1 LKIDLGALY
10 NNNMNP
16 HAGTKTIFSSRFS
29 AMLKNFQ
36 PLRIYFVRNR
46 WALGVGLLSLLLV
59 DFLLLL
65 IPLVIKKAIDLL
77 VTQTQETGSLL
88 FQQGV
93 IIVLIAL
100 MIALFRYV
108 WRRLILGH
116 SRKVEQG
123 LRNRMYGH
131 LQTLPISFFQ
141 KTRTG
146 DLMARAINDINA
158 IRMAS
163 GMGLVALIDGTV
175 LGIAAIGFMMS
186 IDLKLTLIS
195 LIPAPVVIILTKIL
209 TRRMSTGFEAVQRTF
224 SNLTERVR
232 EAFAGIRVIKA
243 HNRETWEYAK
253 IKEQGERYVAENMNL
268 AKTLA
273 LFFPMM
279 TVFTNAGLAIVIL
292 LGGRYAILG
301 DITPGDFVAFISYL
315 NLLMW
320 PMMAM
325 GWVTNL
331 IQRGSASMRRI
342 NHILEEVPDI
352 RDPAPLQDFS
362 DGAIPEE
369 TLSKPVEGEVEIR
382 NLSLKYPGQTDYALK
397 GIHLK
402 INASETVAVVGR
414 VGSGKTTLL
423 QTIPRLLDVQVNTV
437 LLDRR
442 DIRQIP
448 LKTLREKIAFVP
460 QEVFLFSDTIRN
472 NVIFGRSGIDD
483 QDLENAL
490 RSAGIFEEIQDLER
504 GLDTV
509 LGERGVTLS
518 GGQRQRLTIAR
529 AIVEPL
535 PILILDDAL
544 SMVDTRTEE
553 EILNRIL
560 NLRHNKTN
568 LIVSHR
574 VSTISRADR
583 IVVLDKGELVEE
595 GSHESLIALEG
606 VYATLYEEQRLV
618 EKLELGI

>member
-1 LKIDLGALY
+1 MTRELY
-10 NNNMNP
+10 NNTMDP
-16 HAGTKTIFSSRFS
+16 RATAKQIFSSPFA

-36 PLRIYFVRNR
+36 PLGIYFVQNR
-46 WALGVGLLSLLLV
+46 WPLSVGLLSLLLV

-65 IPLVIKKAIDLL
+65 IPLVIKKVIDLL
-77 VTQTQETGSLL
+77 VTQTPETGSLL
-88 FQQGV
+88 FQQGM
-93 IIVLIAL
+93 IIVVIAL

-141 KTRTG
+141 KTKTG
-146 DLMARAINDINA
+146 DLMARAMNDINA

-186 IDLKLTLIS
+186 IDLKLTLIA

-224 SNLTERVR
+224 SDLTERVR
-232 EAFAGIRVIKA
+232 EAFAGIRVVKA
-243 HNRETWEYAK
+243 HNRETWEYTK

-279 TVFTNAGLAIVIL
+279 TLFTNAGLAIVIL

-301 DITPGDFVAFISYL
+301 NITPGDFVAFISYL
-315 NLLMW
+315 NLLTW

-352 RDPAPLQDFS
+352 TSAPLQDFS
-362 DGAIPEE
+362 GGAIPEVS
-369 TLSKPVEGEVEIR
+369 TLKPVEGEIEIR
-382 NLSLKYPGQTDYALK
+382 DLSLKYPGQVDYALK
-397 GIHLK
+397 SIHLK

-423 QTIPRLLDVQVNTV
+423 QAIPRIVDVQANTV
-437 LLDRR
+437 FLDRH

-448 LKTLREKIAFVP
+448 LKTLRGKIGFVS

-472 NVIFGRSGIDD
+472 NVIFGRRGIDD
-483 QDLENAL
+483 QTLENAL
-490 RSAGIFEEIQDLER
+490 RAAGIIEEIQSLER

-509 LGERGVTLS
+509 LGERGITLS

-529 AIVEPL
+529 AIVQPL
-535 PILILDDAL
+535 PILILDAAL
-544 SMVDTRTEE
+544 SMVDTRNEE

-560 NLRHNKTN
+560 NLRHSKTN

-595 GSHESLIALEG
+595 GNHESLIALGG

-618 EKLELGI
+618 EELELEK

>member
-1 LKIDLGALY
+1 MARELY
-10 NNNMNP
+10 NNIMNP
-16 HAGTKTIFSSRFS
+16 RTDAKYIFSSRFA

-36 PLRIYFVRNR
+36 PLGIYFVQNR

-77 VTQTQETGSLL
+77 VTQTPETGSLL
-88 FQQGV
+88 LQQGM
-93 IIVLIAL
+93 IIVSIAL

-123 LRNRMYGH
+123 LRNQMYRH
-131 LQTLPISFFQ
+131 LQTLSMSFFQ
-141 KTRTG
+141 KIRTG
-146 DLMARAINDINA
+146 DLMARAMNDINA
-158 IRMAS
+158 IRMAG

-224 SNLTERVR
+224 SDLTERVR
-232 EAFAGIRVIKA
+232 EAFAGIRVVKA
-243 HNRETWEYAK
+243 HNREAWEYAK
-253 IKEQGERYVAENMNL
+253 IKEQGERYVAKNMNL

-279 TVFTNAGLAIVIL
+279 TIFTNAGLAIVIL

-301 DITPGDFVAFISYL
+301 EITPGDFVAFISYL
-315 NLLMW
+315 NLLTW

-352 RDPAPLQDFS
+352 TSAPLQDFS
-362 DGAIPEE
+362 GGTIPEGI
-369 TLSKPVEGEVEIR
+369 TLKSVEGEIEIR
-382 NLSLKYPGQTDYALK
+382 DLSLKYPGQADYALK
-397 GIHLK
+397 SIHLK

-423 QTIPRLLDVQVNTV
+423 QAIPRIVDVQANTV
-437 LLDRR
+437 FLDRR
-442 DIRQIP
+442 DIRQVP
-448 LKTLREKIAFVP
+448 LKTLRGKIGFVS

-472 NVIFGRSGIDD
+472 NVIFGRRGIDD
-483 QDLENAL
+483 QTLENAL
-490 RSAGIFEEIQDLER
+490 RAAGIIEEIQSLER

-509 LGERGVTLS
+509 LGERGITLS

-529 AIVEPL
+529 AIVQPL

-553 EILNRIL
+553 EILNQIL
-560 NLRHNKTN
+560 NLRHNRTN

-583 IVVLDKGELVEE
+583 ILVLDKGELVEE
-595 GSHESLIALEG
+595 GNHDSLIALGG
-606 VYATLYEEQRLV
+606 VYTSLYEEQRLV
-618 EKLELGI
+618 EELELGI

>member
-1 LKIDLGALY
+1 
-10 NNNMNP
+10 MNP
-16 HAGTKTIFSSRFS
+16 RAAAKYIFSYRFA

-36 PLRIYFVRNR
+36 PLGIYFAQNR
-46 WALGVGLLSLLLV
+46 WALAVGLLSLLLV

-77 VTQTQETGSLL
+77 ITQTPETGSLL
-88 FQQGV
+88 LQQGI
-93 IIVLIAL
+93 IIVSIAL

-146 DLMARAINDINA
+146 DLMARAMNDINA

-209 TRRMSTGFEAVQRTF
+209 TRRMATGFETVQRTF
-224 SNLTERVR
+224 SDLTERVR
-232 EAFAGIRVIKA
+232 EAFAGIRVVKA
-243 HNRETWEYAK
+243 HNRETWEYLK
-253 IKEQGERYVAENMNL
+253 IKEQGERYVAKNMNL

-273 LFFPMM
+273 IFFPVM
-279 TVFTNAGLAIVIL
+279 TIFTNAGLAIVIL

-301 DITPGDFVAFISYL
+301 EITPGDFVAFISYL
-315 NLLMW
+315 NLLTW

-352 RDPAPLQDFS
+352 TDPAPLQDS
-362 DGAIPEE
+362 SGRPMPEGIF
-369 TLSKPVEGEVEIR
+369 LKPVGGEIEIR
-382 NLSLKYPGQTDYALK
+382 GLSLKYPGQTDYALK
-397 GIHLK
+397 RIHLK

-423 QTIPRLLDVQVNTV
+423 QTIPRVLDVQVNTV
-437 LLDRR
+437 FLDSV

-448 LKTLREKIAFVP
+448 LKTLRGKIGFVS

-472 NVIFGRSGIDD
+472 NVTFGRRGIEE

-490 RSAGIFEEIQDLER
+490 HAAGIIEEIQSLER

-509 LGERGVTLS
+509 LGERGITLS

-529 AIVEPL
+529 AIVQPL

-560 NLRHNKTN
+560 DLRHNRTN

-595 GSHESLIALEG
+595 GNHESLIALGG

-618 EKLELGI
+618 GELEI

>member
-1 LKIDLGALY
+1 
-10 NNNMNP
+10 
-16 HAGTKTIFSSRFS
+16 
-29 AMLKNFQ
+29 
-36 PLRIYFVRNR
+36 
-46 WALGVGLLSLLLV
+46 
-59 DFLLLL
+59 
-65 IPLVIKKAIDLL
+65 
-77 VTQTQETGSLL
+77 
-88 FQQGV
+88 
-93 IIVLIAL
+93 
-100 MIALFRYV
+100 
-108 WRRLILGH
+108 
-116 SRKVEQG
+116 
-123 LRNRMYGH
+123 
-131 LQTLPISFFQ
+131 
-141 KTRTG
+141 
-146 DLMARAINDINA
+146 MARAMNDINA

-224 SNLTERVR
+224 SDLTERVR
-232 EAFAGIRVIKA
+232 EAFAGIRVVKA
-243 HNRETWEYAK
+243 HNRETWEYTK

-268 AKTLA
+268 AKSLA

-279 TVFTNAGLAIVIL
+279 MIFTNSGLAIVIL

-301 DITPGDFVAFISYL
+301 NITPGDFVAFISYL
-315 NLLMW
+315 NLLTW

-325 GWVTNL
+325 GWVTTL
-331 IQRGSASMRRI
+331 IQRGSACMRRI

-352 RDPAPLQDFS
+352 KDPTPMQDFS
-362 DGAIPEE
+362 GGAIPEGT
-369 TLSKPVEGEVEIR
+369 TLKPVGGEIEIR
-382 NLSLKYPGQTDYALK
+382 DLSLKYPGQTDYALK

-423 QTIPRLLDVQVNTV
+423 QTIPRLLDIQENTV
-437 LLDRR
+437 FLNRCDT
-442 DIRQIP
+442 RQIP
-448 LKTLREKIAFVP
+448 LKTLREKIGFVS

-472 NVIFGRSGIDD
+472 NVIFGRRGIDD
-483 QDLENAL
+483 QALEKAL
-490 RSAGIFEEIQDLER
+490 RAAGIFEEMQDLKK

-509 LGERGVTLS
+509 LGERGITLS

-529 AIVEPL
+529 AIVQPL
-535 PILILDDAL
+535 PVLILDDAL

-553 EILNRIL
+553 EILNQIL

-583 IVVLDKGELVEE
+583 IVVLDRGELVEE
-595 GSHESLIALEG
+595 GSHDSLIALGG

-618 EKLELGI
+618 EELWS

>member
-1 LKIDLGALY
+1 MGLSALY
-10 NNNMNP
+10 NNTMNP
-16 HAGTKTIFSSRFS
+16 RDAAKQIFFS
-29 AMLKNFQ
+29 PFAAMLKNFQ
-36 PLRIYFVRNR
+36 PLGTYFVQNR
-46 WALGVGLLSLLLV
+46 WALSVGLLSLLLV

-77 VTQTQETGSLL
+77 VTQPPETGSLL
-88 FQQGV
+88 FQQGM
-93 IIVLIAL
+93 IIVSIAL

-141 KTRTG
+141 KMKTG
-146 DLMARAINDINA
+146 DLMARAINDINGV
-158 IRMAS
+158 RMAS

-186 IDLKLTLIS
+186 IDLKLTLIC
-195 LIPAPVVIILTKIL
+195 LIPAPLVIILTKIL

-224 SNLTERVR
+224 SDLTERVR
-232 EAFAGIRVIKA
+232 EAFAGIRVVKA
-243 HNRETWEYAK
+243 NNRETWEYTK

-279 TVFTNAGLAIVIL
+279 TLFTNAGLAIVIL

-301 DITPGDFVAFISYL
+301 NITPGDFVAFISYL
-315 NLLMW
+315 NLLTW

-352 RDPAPLQDFS
+352 RDPTPLQDFS
-362 DGAIPEE
+362 GGAIPKE
-369 TLSKPVEGEVEIR
+369 THLKPVEGEIEIR
-382 NLSLKYPGQTDYALK
+382 DLSLKYPGQADYALK
-397 GIHLK
+397 GIHLN

-423 QTIPRLLDVQVNTV
+423 QTLPRVLDVQENTV
-437 LLDRR
+437 FLDRR

-448 LKTLREKIAFVP
+448 LKTLRGKIGFVS

-472 NVIFGRSGIDD
+472 NVIFGRRGIDD
-483 QDLENAL
+483 QDLEKAL
-490 RSAGIFEEIQDLER
+490 RAAGILEEIQDLEK
-504 GLDTV
+504 GLDTM
-509 LGERGVTLS
+509 LGERGITLS

-529 AIVEPL
+529 AIVQPL

-553 EILNRIL
+553 EILNQIL
-560 NLRHNKTN
+560 HLRHNKTN

-583 IVVLDKGELVEE
+583 IVVLDRGELVEE
-595 GSHESLIALEG
+595 GNHDGLIALGG
-606 VYATLYEEQRLV
+606 VYATLYEDQRLI
-618 EKLELGI
+618 EELELED

>member
-1 LKIDLGALY
+1 
-10 NNNMNP
+10 MNP
-16 HAGTKTIFSSRFS
+16 RTAAKQIFSSPLA

-36 PLRIYFVRNR
+36 PLGIYFIQNR
-46 WALGVGLLSLLLV
+46 WALSVGLLSLLLV

-65 IPLVIKKAIDLL
+65 IPLVIRKAIDLL
-77 VTQTQETGSLL
+77 VTQTPETGSLL
-88 FQQGV
+88 FQQGM
-93 IIVLIAL
+93 IIVSIAL
-100 MIALFRYV
+100 MIAMFRYV

-131 LQTLPISFFQ
+131 LQTLPISFFH
-141 KTRTG
+141 KTKTG
-146 DLMARAINDINA
+146 DLMARAMNDINA

-209 TRRMSTGFEAVQRTF
+209 TRRMSIGFEAVQRSF
-224 SNLTERVR
+224 SDLTEWVR
-232 EAFAGIRVIKA
+232 EAFAGIRVVKA
-243 HNRETWEYAK
+243 HNRETWEYGK
-253 IKEQGERYVAENMNL
+253 IKEQGEKYVAENMNL

-273 LFFPMM
+273 IFFPMM
-279 TVFTNAGLAIVIL
+279 MIFTNAGLAIVIL

-301 DITPGDFVAFISYL
+301 NITPGDFVAFISYL
-315 NLLMW
+315 NLLAW

-331 IQRGSASMRRI
+331 IQRGSACMRRI

-352 RDPAPLQDFS
+352 KDPEPPQHLP
-362 DGAIPEE
+362 GGEMPER
-369 TLSKPVEGEVEIR
+369 TDLKPVEGEIEIKD
-382 NLSLKYPGQTDYALK
+382 LSLKYPGQADYVLK

-423 QTIPRLLDVQVNTV
+423 QTIPRVLDVQLNTV
-437 LLDRR
+437 FVDNL

-448 LKTLREKIAFVP
+448 LKTLRGKIGFVS

-472 NVIFGRSGIDD
+472 NVIFGRRGIDD
-483 QDLENAL
+483 RDLEMAL
-490 RSAGIFEEIQDLER
+490 RAAGILEEIQELEK
-504 GLDTV
+504 GLDTM
-509 LGERGVTLS
+509 LGERGISLS

-553 EILNRIL
+553 EILNQIL
-560 NLRHNKTN
+560 NLRHDKTN

-583 IVVLDKGELVEE
+583 IVVLDRGKLVEE
-595 GSHESLIALEG
+595 GSHDSLMSLRG
-606 VYATLYEEQRLV
+606 VYATLYEEQRLL
-618 EKLELGI
+618 EELGI

>member
-1 LKIDLGALY
+1 MKIDLGALY

-583 IVVLDKGELVEE
+583 IVVLDRGELVEE

>member
-1 LKIDLGALY
+1 
-10 NNNMNP
+10 MNLR
-16 HAGTKTIFSSRFS
+16 AAAKYIFSSRFA

-36 PLRIYFVRNR
+36 PLGIYFSENR

-77 VTQTQETGSLL
+77 VTQTPETGSLL
-88 FQQGV
+88 LQQGM
-93 IIVLIAL
+93 IIISIAL
-100 MIALFRYV
+100 TIALFRYV

-131 LQTLPISFFQ
+131 LQTLSSSFFQ

-146 DLMARAINDINA
+146 DLMARAMNDINA

-209 TRRMSTGFEAVQRTF
+209 TRRMATGFEAVQRTF
-224 SNLTERVR
+224 SDLTERVR
-232 EAFAGIRVIKA
+232 EAFAGIRVVKA
-243 HNRETWEYAK
+243 YNRETWEYTK
-253 IKEQGERYVAENMNL
+253 IKEQGDRYVAKNMNL

-279 TVFTNAGLAIVIL
+279 TIFTNAGLAIVIL

-301 DITPGDFVAFISYL
+301 EITPGDFVAFISYL
-315 NLLMW
+315 NLLTW

-362 DGAIPEE
+362 GGAIPEG
-369 TLSKPVEGEVEIR
+369 TLLKPVEGKIEIR
-382 NLSLKYPGQTDYALK
+382 DLSLKYPGQTGYALK
-397 GIHLK
+397 SIHLK
-402 INASETVAVVGR
+402 INAAETVAVVGR

-423 QTIPRLLDVQVNTV
+423 QAIPRIVDVQVNTV
-437 LLDRR
+437 FLDRR

-448 LKTLREKIAFVP
+448 LKALRGNIGFVS
-460 QEVFLFSDTIRN
+460 QEVFLFADTIRN
-472 NVIFGRSGIDD
+472 NVIFGRRGIDD

-490 RSAGIFEEIQDLER
+490 RAAGIIEEIQDLER

-509 LGERGVTLS
+509 LGERGITLS

-529 AIVEPL
+529 AIVQPL

-560 NLRHNKTN
+560 NLRCNKTN

-583 IVVLDKGELVEE
+583 IVVLDKGEL
-595 GSHESLIALEG
+595 
-606 VYATLYEEQRLV
+606 
-618 EKLELGI
+618 

>member
-1 LKIDLGALY
+1 
-10 NNNMNP
+10 MNLR
-16 HAGTKTIFSSRFS
+16 AAAKYIFSSRFA
-29 AMLKNFQ
+29 AMMKNFQ
-36 PLRIYFVRNR
+36 PLGIYFSENR

-77 VTQTQETGSLL
+77 VTQTPETGSLL
-88 FQQGV
+88 LQQGM
-93 IIVLIAL
+93 IIISIAL
-100 MIALFRYV
+100 TIALFRYV

-131 LQTLPISFFQ
+131 LQTLSSSFFQ

-146 DLMARAINDINA
+146 DLMARAMNDINA

-209 TRRMSTGFEAVQRTF
+209 TRRMATGFEAVQRTF
-224 SNLTERVR
+224 SDLTERVR
-232 EAFAGIRVIKA
+232 EAFAGIRVVKA
-243 HNRETWEYAK
+243 YNRETWEYTK
-253 IKEQGERYVAENMNL
+253 IKEQGDRYVAKNMNL

-279 TVFTNAGLAIVIL
+279 TIFTNAGLAIVIL

-301 DITPGDFVAFISYL
+301 EITPGDFVAFISYL
-315 NLLMW
+315 NLLTW

-362 DGAIPEE
+362 GGVIPEG
-369 TLSKPVEGEVEIR
+369 TLLKPVEGKIEIR
-382 NLSLKYPGQTDYALK
+382 DLSLKYPGQTGYALK
-397 GIHLK
+397 SIHLK
-402 INASETVAVVGR
+402 INAAETVAVVGR

-423 QTIPRLLDVQVNTV
+423 QAIPRIVDVQVNTV
-437 LLDRR
+437 FLDRR

-448 LKTLREKIAFVP
+448 LKALRGNIGFVS
-460 QEVFLFSDTIRN
+460 QEVFLFADTIRN
-472 NVIFGRSGIDD
+472 NVIFGRRGIDD

-490 RSAGIFEEIQDLER
+490 RAAGIIEEIQDLER

-509 LGERGVTLS
+509 LGERGITLS

-529 AIVEPL
+529 AIVQPL

-560 NLRHNKTN
+560 NLRCNKTN

-595 GSHESLIALEG
+595 GNHDSLIALGG

-618 EKLELGI
+618 EELDLED

>member
-1 LKIDLGALY
+1 
-10 NNNMNP
+10 MP
-16 HAGTKTIFSSRFS
+16 QVT

-36 PLRIYFVRNR
+36 PLGIYFARNR
-46 WALGVGLLSLLLV
+46 WALAVGLLSLLLV

-77 VTQTQETGSLL
+77 ITQTPETGSLL
-88 FQQGV
+88 LQQGM
-93 IIVLIAL
+93 IIVSIAL

-123 LRNRMYGH
+123 LRNRMYRH
-131 LQTLPISFFQ
+131 LQTLSMSFFQ

-158 IRMAS
+158 VRMAS

-224 SNLTERVR
+224 SDLTERVR
-232 EAFAGIRVIKA
+232 EAFAGIRVVKA
-243 HNRETWEYAK
+243 YNRETWAYKK
-253 IKEQGERYVAENMNL
+253 IEEQGERYVAKNMNL

-279 TVFTNAGLAIVIL
+279 TIFTNAGLAIVIL

-301 DITPGDFVAFISYL
+301 EITPGDFVAFISYL
-315 NLLMW
+315 NLLTW

-352 RDPAPLQDFS
+352 RDPESLQDGS
-362 DGAIPEE
+362 CGAFPEK
-369 TLSKPVEGEVEIR
+369 TLSTPVEGEIEIR
-382 NLSLKYPGQTDYALK
+382 DLSVKYPGQTDYALK
-397 GIHLK
+397 NIHLK
-402 INASETVAVVGR
+402 INACETVAVVGR

-423 QTIPRLLDVQVNTV
+423 QTIPRVLDVPANTV
-437 LLDRR
+437 FVGGV

-448 LKTLREKIAFVP
+448 LKTLRGKIGFVS

-472 NVIFGRSGIDD
+472 NVIFGRHGIGDR
-483 QDLENAL
+483 DLEDAL
-490 RSAGIFEEIQDLER
+490 RTAGIIEEIQSLER

-509 LGERGVTLS
+509 LGERGITLS

-529 AIVEPL
+529 AIVQPL

-553 EILNRIL
+553 EILNRTL
-560 NLRHNKTN
+560 NLRHNRTN

-583 IVVLDKGELVEE
+583 IAVLDKGELVEE
-595 GSHESLIALEG
+595 GNHESLIALGG
-606 VYATLYEEQRLV
+606 VYTTLYEEQRLV
-618 EKLELGI
+618 EELELEA

>member
-1 LKIDLGALY
+1 
-10 NNNMNP
+10 MNP
-16 HAGTKTIFSSRFS
+16 RTAAKQIFSSPLA

-36 PLRIYFVRNR
+36 PLGIYFIQNR
-46 WALGVGLLSLLLV
+46 WALSVGLLSLLLV

-65 IPLVIKKAIDLL
+65 IPLVIRKAIDLL
-77 VTQTQETGSLL
+77 VTQTPETGSLL
-88 FQQGV
+88 FQQGM
-93 IIVLIAL
+93 IIVSIAL
-100 MIALFRYV
+100 MIAMFRYV

-131 LQTLPISFFQ
+131 LQTLPISFFH
-141 KTRTG
+141 KTKTG
-146 DLMARAINDINA
+146 DLMARAMNDINA

-209 TRRMSTGFEAVQRTF
+209 TRRMSIGFEAVQRSF
-224 SNLTERVR
+224 SDLTEWVR
-232 EAFAGIRVIKA
+232 EAFAGIRVVKA
-243 HNRETWEYAK
+243 HNRETWEYGK
-253 IKEQGERYVAENMNL
+253 IKEQGEKYVAENMNL

-273 LFFPMM
+273 IFFPMM
-279 TVFTNAGLAIVIL
+279 MIFTNAGLAIVIL

-301 DITPGDFVAFISYL
+301 NITPGDFVAFISYL
-315 NLLMW
+315 NLLAW

-331 IQRGSASMRRI
+331 IQRGSACMRRI

-352 RDPAPLQDFS
+352 KDPEPPQHLP
-362 DGAIPEE
+362 GGEMPER
-369 TLSKPVEGEVEIR
+369 TDLKPVEGEIEIKD
-382 NLSLKYPGQTDYALK
+382 LSLKYPGQADYVLK

-423 QTIPRLLDVQVNTV
+423 QTIPRVLDVQLNTV
-437 LLDRR
+437 FVDNL

-448 LKTLREKIAFVP
+448 LKTLRGKIGFVS

-472 NVIFGRSGIDD
+472 NVIFGRRGIDD
-483 QDLENAL
+483 RDLEMAL
-490 RSAGIFEEIQDLER
+490 RAAGILEEIQELEK
-504 GLDTV
+504 GLDTM
-509 LGERGVTLS
+509 LGERGITLS

-553 EILNRIL
+553 EILNQIL
-560 NLRHNKTN
+560 NLRHDKTN

-583 IVVLDKGELVEE
+583 IVVLDRGKLVEE
-595 GSHESLIALEG
+595 GSHDSLMSLRG
-606 VYATLYEEQRLV
+606 VYATLYEEQRLL
-618 EKLELGI
+618 EELELGI